1 MVAVQHCGIGLQQP
15 LLYDVSGDIDRSGA
29 HAPPRD
35 GNDIGR
41 SMGSSRGMVIGMATK
56 KVTVTLPEEYLER
69 IRRLVNDGKASSI
82 SGFVQHAV
90 GVSLDD
96 IAGWGAMLAEALGQ
110 TGGDLTAEERDWADH
125 ILGSPKRRKR
135 PAA

>member
-1 MVAVQHCGIGLQQP
+1 VLP
-15 LLYDVSGDIDRSGA
+15 DD
-29 HAPPRD
+29 
-35 GNDIGR
+35 
-41 SMGSSRGMVIGMATK
+41 GMVVGMAAK
-56 KVTVTLPEEYLER
+56 KVTVTLPEDQLER
-69 IRRLVNDGKASSI
+69 IRRLVDIGKATSV

-110 TGGDLTAEERDWADH
+110 TGGDLSEEERAWADR
-125 ILGSPKRRKR
+125 ILGTPKRRKR

>member
-1 MVAVQHCGIGLQQP
+1 MV
-15 LLYDVSGDIDRSGA
+15 
-29 HAPPRD
+29 
-35 GNDIGR
+35 
-41 SMGSSRGMVIGMATK
+41 SSMATK
-56 KVTVTLPEEYLER
+56 KVTVTLPEEQLEH
-69 IRRLVNDGKASSI
+69 IRRLVATGKATSI

-110 TGGDLTAEERDWADH
+110 TGGDLTHEERVWADR
-125 ILGSPKRRKR
+125 ILGTPKRRKR

>member
-1 MVAVQHCGIGLQQP
+1 MVT
-15 LLYDVSGDIDRSGA
+15 
-29 HAPPRD
+29 
-35 GNDIGR
+35 
-41 SMGSSRGMVIGMATK
+41 GMATK
-56 KVTVTLPEEYLER
+56 KVTVTLPEEHLER

-82 SGFVQHAV
+82 SGFVQYAV

-110 TGGDLTAEERDWADH
+110 TGGDLTAEERDWADR